1 MGENLQKAED
11 ELDCE
16 DEEGVAAQSLG
27 TGVALEPAVS
37 VWGPGGTRRVEGE
50 SEEVESLL
58 GLGPDEDVKDR
69 LSE

>member
-16 DEEGVAAQSLG
+16 DGEGVAAQSLG

-37 VWGPGGTRRVEGE
+37 VWGPWDTRQVEGDLK
-50 SEEVESLL
+50 EVESFPCL
-58 GLGPDEDVKDR
+58 GADEDVNDR
-69 LSE
+69 

>member
-1 MGENLQKAED
+1 MGENLQNED

-16 DEEGVAAQSLG
+16 DGEGAAAQSLG

-37 VWGPGGTRRVEGE
+37 VWGPGWRQVEGDVK
-50 SEEVESLL
+50 EVESLPCW
-58 GLGPDEDVKDR
+58 GADEDVNGR